1 MNLKAFLPENK
12 KKDYDNDDGGD
23 NENDKTK
30 EFYGKIEKENILT
43 SLLHIGTIRK
53 DVVMDAEIFPT
64 AVPIIFEQLTKSL
77 AAKMQT

>member
-1 MNLKAFLPENK
+1 MNLKAFLPEK
-12 KKDYDNDDGGD
+12 QKKDYNNDDGGD

-64 AVPIIFEQLTKSL
+64 AVPKIFEQLTKSL

>member
-1 MNLKAFLPENK
+1 MMMVVIMKTTKLKNSTEKSK
-12 KKDYDNDDGGD
+12 K
-23 NENDKTK
+23 
-30 EFYGKIEKENILT
+30 NILT

-64 AVPIIFEQLTKSL
+64 AVPKIFEQLTKSL